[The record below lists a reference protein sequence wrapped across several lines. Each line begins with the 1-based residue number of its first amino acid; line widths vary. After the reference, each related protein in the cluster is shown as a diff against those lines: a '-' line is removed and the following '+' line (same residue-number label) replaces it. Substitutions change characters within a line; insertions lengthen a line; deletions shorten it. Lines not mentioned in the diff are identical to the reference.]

1 MRCFVLAFE
10 HRFLAQQFP
19 GEHYNKARYV
29 TGAGLASQ
37 RNDFSGVVIQIVD
50 PGYELLIIVNRILAS
65 CCQVPF
71 STGLYSLFGPGVK

>member
-1 MRCFVLAFE
+1 MRYFCLAFE
-10 HRFLAQQFP
+10 RRIPAHQFP

-37 RNDFSGVVIQIVD
+37 SNDFSGVVIQIDD
-50 PGYELLIIVNRILAS
+50 PGHERLAIVSRILTPR
-65 CCQVPF
+65 CQAPF